1 MFKTLWYALKTWYT
15 RKTEKQDFLTRWM
28 LENAEAKRQDGVYKG
43 KFNKKSII

>member
-1 MFKTLWYALKTWYT
+1 MFKTLLGTLVKLK
-15 RKTEKQDFLTRWM
+15 KQDFIIRWM